1 MNNKIKI
8 LGLSAFI
15 ATGMVPLGATQIF
28 ANEINPTQVEERN
41 LDIDEDYDIDD
52 NLEDVDENEE
62 IDDSEIIP
70 INDYVEDYQSDNNQ
84 ESQDNSEDI
93 DENEDQ
99 GGDDSQTTPIKD
111 YAEGYQP
118 DNNQEQKDNQE
129 DINENKDRDSNG
141 EQDSEDNNEDELLIG
156 QPKSND
162 TPKTSDAGV
171 GGYIGVII
179 ASIGGLFAV
188 IRKMI

>member
-41 LDIDEDYDIDD
+41 LDIYEDYDI
-52 NLEDVDENEE
+52 DENEE

-70 INDYVEDYQSDNNQ
+70 INDYVEDDQSDNNQ
-84 ESQDNSEDI
+84 KDQDNSEDI

-99 GGDDSQTTPIKD
+99 GVDDSQTTPIKD
-111 YAEGYQP
+111 YAESYQP
-118 DNNQEQKDNQE
+118 DNNQEQKDNQ
-129 DINENKDRDSNG
+129 
-141 EQDSEDNNEDELLIG
+141 EDELLIG

-179 ASIGGLFAV
+179 ASIGGLLAV

>member
-1 MNNKIKI
+1 MKNKIKI

-15 ATGMVPLGATQIF
+15 ATGMVPLGSTQIF

-41 LDIDEDYDIDD
+41 LDIEEDYDIDD
-52 NLEDVDENEE
+52 NLEDVDENED

-70 INDYVEDYQSDNNQ
+70 INDYVEDDQSDNNQ
-84 ESQDNSEDI
+84 KDQDNS
-93 DENEDQ
+93 
-99 GGDDSQTTPIKD
+99 
-111 YAEGYQP
+111 
-118 DNNQEQKDNQE
+118 E

-141 EQDSEDNNEDELLIG
+141 ERDSEDNNEDELLIG

>member
-1 MNNKIKI
+1 MKNKIKI

-15 ATGMVPLGATQIF
+15 ATGMVPLGSTQIF

-41 LDIDEDYDIDD
+41 LDIEEDYDIDD
-52 NLEDVDENEE
+52 NLEDVDENED

-70 INDYVEDYQSDNNQ
+70 INDYVEDDQSDNNQ
-84 ESQDNSEDI
+84 KDQDNS
-93 DENEDQ
+93 
-99 GGDDSQTTPIKD
+99 
-111 YAEGYQP
+111 
-118 DNNQEQKDNQE
+118 E
-129 DINENKDRDSNG
+129 DINENKDRDSNE

>member
-1 MNNKIKI
+1 MKNKIKI

-15 ATGMVPLGATQIF
+15 ATGMVPLGSTQIF

-41 LDIDEDYDIDD
+41 LDIEEDYDIDD
-52 NLEDVDENEE
+52 NLEDV
-62 IDDSEIIP
+62 
-70 INDYVEDYQSDNNQ
+70 
-84 ESQDNSEDI
+84 
-93 DENEDQ
+93 NEDQ
-99 GGDDSQTTPIKD
+99 GVDDSQTTPIKD
-111 YAEGYQP
+111 YAESYQQ
-118 DNNQEQKDNQE
+118 DNNQEQKDNQ
-129 DINENKDRDSNG
+129 
-141 EQDSEDNNEDELLIG
+141 EDELLIG

>member
-52 NLEDVDENEE
+52 NLEDVDENED

-70 INDYVEDYQSDNNQ
+70 INDYVEDDQSDNNQ
-84 ESQDNSEDI
+84 ESQDNS
-93 DENEDQ
+93 
-99 GGDDSQTTPIKD
+99 
-111 YAEGYQP
+111 
-118 DNNQEQKDNQE
+118 E

>member
-52 NLEDVDENEE
+52 NLEDIDENEE

-70 INDYVEDYQSDNNQ
+70 INDYVEDDQSDNNQ
-84 ESQDNSEDI
+84 EDQDNS
-93 DENEDQ
+93 
-99 GGDDSQTTPIKD
+99 
-111 YAEGYQP
+111 
-118 DNNQEQKDNQE
+118 E

>member
-1 MNNKIKI
+1 MKNKIKI

-15 ATGMVPLGATQIF
+15 ATGMVPLGSTQIF

-41 LDIDEDYDIDD
+41 LDIEEDYDIDD

-84 ESQDNSEDI
+84 E
-93 DENEDQ
+93 
-99 GGDDSQTTPIKD
+99 
-111 YAEGYQP
+111 
-118 DNNQEQKDNQE
+118 QKDNQE
-129 DINENKDRDSNG
+129 DINENKDRDSNE
-141 EQDSEDNNEDELLIG
+141 EQDSEENNEDELLIG

>member
-1 MNNKIKI
+1 MKNKIKI

-41 LDIDEDYDIDD
+41 LDIEEDYDIDD
-52 NLEDVDENEE
+52 NLEDVDENED

-93 DENEDQ
+93 DENEDE
-99 GGDDSQTTPIKD
+99 GVDDSQTTPIKD

-118 DNNQEQKDNQE
+118 DNNQEQKDNQ
-129 DINENKDRDSNG
+129 
-141 EQDSEDNNEDELLIG
+141 EDELLIG

>member
-1 MNNKIKI
+1 MKNKIKI

-15 ATGMVPLGATQIF
+15 ATGMVPLGPTQIF

-41 LDIDEDYDIDD
+41 LDIEEDYDIDD
-52 NLEDVDENEE
+52 NLEDVDENED

-70 INDYVEDYQSDNNQ
+70 INDYVEDDQSDNNQ
-84 ESQDNSEDI
+84 EGQDNSEDI

-99 GGDDSQTTPIKD
+99 GVDDSQTTPIKD
-111 YAEGYQP
+111 YAESYQP
-118 DNNQEQKDNQE
+118 DNNQEQKDNQ
-129 DINENKDRDSNG
+129 
-141 EQDSEDNNEDELLIG
+141 EDELLIG

>member
-41 LDIDEDYDIDD
+41 LDIDEDYDTDD
-52 NLEDVDENEE
+52 NIEDVDENEE

-70 INDYVEDYQSDNNQ
+70 INDYVEDDQSDNNQ
-84 ESQDNSEDI
+84 EGQDNSEDI
-93 DENEDQ
+93 DENEDE
-99 GGDDSQTTPIKD
+99 GVDDSQTTPIKD

-118 DNNQEQKDNQE
+118 DNNQEQKDNQ
-129 DINENKDRDSNG
+129 
-141 EQDSEDNNEDELLIG
+141 EDELLIG

>member
-52 NLEDVDENEE
+52 NLEDIDENEE

-70 INDYVEDYQSDNNQ
+70 INDYVEDDQSDNNQ
-84 ESQDNSEDI
+84 KDQDNS
-93 DENEDQ
+93 
-99 GGDDSQTTPIKD
+99 
-111 YAEGYQP
+111 
-118 DNNQEQKDNQE
+118 E

>member
-84 ESQDNSEDI
+84 E
-93 DENEDQ
+93 
-99 GGDDSQTTPIKD
+99 
-111 YAEGYQP
+111 
-118 DNNQEQKDNQE
+118 QKDNQE
-129 DINENKDRDSNG
+129 DINENKDRDSNE

-171 GGYIGVII
+171 VGYIGVII

>member
-1 MNNKIKI
+1 MKNKIKI

-52 NLEDVDENEE
+52 NLEDVDENED

-70 INDYVEDYQSDNNQ
+70 INDYVEDDQSDNNQ
-84 ESQDNSEDI
+84 EGQDNSEDI

-99 GGDDSQTTPIKD
+99 GVDDSQTTPIKD
-111 YAEGYQP
+111 YAESYQQ
-118 DNNQEQKDNQE
+118 DNNQEQKDNQ
-129 DINENKDRDSNG
+129 
-141 EQDSEDNNEDELLIG
+141 EDELLIG

>member
-15 ATGMVPLGATQIF
+15 ATGMVPLGSTQIF

-41 LDIDEDYDIDD
+41 LDIEEDYDIDD
-52 NLEDVDENEE
+52 NLEDVDENED

-70 INDYVEDYQSDNNQ
+70 INDYVEDDQSDNNQ
-84 ESQDNSEDI
+84 EGQDNS
-93 DENEDQ
+93 
-99 GGDDSQTTPIKD
+99 
-111 YAEGYQP
+111 
-118 DNNQEQKDNQE
+118 E

>member
-1 MNNKIKI
+1 MIIQKMQMKMKIQ
-8 LGLSAFI
+8 
-15 ATGMVPLGATQIF
+15 T
-28 ANEINPTQVEERN
+28 
-41 LDIDEDYDIDD
+41 
-52 NLEDVDENEE
+52 
-62 IDDSEIIP
+62 IIP
-70 INDYVEDYQSDNNQ
+70 INDYVEDDQSDNNQ
-84 ESQDNSEDI
+84 KDQDNS
-93 DENEDQ
+93 
-99 GGDDSQTTPIKD
+99 
-111 YAEGYQP
+111 
-118 DNNQEQKDNQE
+118 E

-179 ASIGGLFAV
+179 ASIGGLLAV

>member
-8 LGLSAFI
+8 LVLSAFI

-52 NLEDVDENEE
+52 NLEDVDENED

-70 INDYVEDYQSDNNQ
+70 INDYVEDDQSDNNQ
-84 ESQDNSEDI
+84 KDQDNS
-93 DENEDQ
+93 
-99 GGDDSQTTPIKD
+99 
-111 YAEGYQP
+111 
-118 DNNQEQKDNQE
+118 E

>member
-1 MNNKIKI
+1 MKNKIKI

-15 ATGMVPLGATQIF
+15 ATGMVPLGSTQIF

-41 LDIDEDYDIDD
+41 LDIEEDYDIDD
-52 NLEDVDENEE
+52 NLEDVDENED

-70 INDYVEDYQSDNNQ
+70 INDYVEDDQSDNNQ
-84 ESQDNSEDI
+84 KDQDNS
-93 DENEDQ
+93 
-99 GGDDSQTTPIKD
+99 
-111 YAEGYQP
+111 
-118 DNNQEQKDNQE
+118 E

-188 IRKMI
+188 IRKMV

>member
-1 MNNKIKI
+1 MKNKIKI

-15 ATGMVPLGATQIF
+15 ATGMVPLGSTQIF

-41 LDIDEDYDIDD
+41 LDIEEDYDIDD
-52 NLEDVDENEE
+52 NLEDVDENED

-93 DENEDQ
+93 
-99 GGDDSQTTPIKD
+99 
-111 YAEGYQP
+111 
-118 DNNQEQKDNQE
+118 
-129 DINENKDRDSNG
+129 NENKDRDSNG
-141 EQDSEDNNEDELLIG
+141 EQDSEDNNKDELLIG

>member
-1 MNNKIKI
+1 MKNKIKI

-15 ATGMVPLGATQIF
+15 ATGMVPLGSTQIF

-52 NLEDVDENEE
+52 NLEDVDENED

-70 INDYVEDYQSDNNQ
+70 INDYVEDDQSDNNQ
-84 ESQDNSEDI
+84 EDQDNS
-93 DENEDQ
+93 
-99 GGDDSQTTPIKD
+99 
-111 YAEGYQP
+111 
-118 DNNQEQKDNQE
+118 E

>member
-1 MNNKIKI
+1 MKNKIKI

-15 ATGMVPLGATQIF
+15 ATGMVPLGSTQIF

-41 LDIDEDYDIDD
+41 LDIEEDYDIDD

-70 INDYVEDYQSDNNQ
+70 INDYVEDEQSDNNQ
-84 ESQDNSEDI
+84 KDQDNS
-93 DENEDQ
+93 
-99 GGDDSQTTPIKD
+99 
-111 YAEGYQP
+111 
-118 DNNQEQKDNQE
+118 E

>member
-41 LDIDEDYDIDD
+41 LDIEEDYDIDD

-84 ESQDNSEDI
+84 E
-93 DENEDQ
+93 
-99 GGDDSQTTPIKD
+99 
-111 YAEGYQP
+111 
-118 DNNQEQKDNQE
+118 QKDNQE
-129 DINENKDRDSNG
+129 DINENKDRDSNE

>member
-28 ANEINPTQVEERN
+28 ANEINPIQVEERN
-41 LDIDEDYDIDD
+41 LDIDEDYDTDD
-52 NLEDVDENEE
+52 NIEDVDENEE

-84 ESQDNSEDI
+84 KDQDNS
-93 DENEDQ
+93 
-99 GGDDSQTTPIKD
+99 
-111 YAEGYQP
+111 
-118 DNNQEQKDNQE
+118 E
-129 DINENKDRDSNG
+129 DINENKDRDSNE
-141 EQDSEDNNEDELLIG
+141 EQDSENNNEDELLIG

>member
-1 MNNKIKI
+1 MKNKIKI

-41 LDIDEDYDIDD
+41 LDIEEDYDIDD
-52 NLEDVDENEE
+52 NLEDVDENED

-70 INDYVEDYQSDNNQ
+70 INDYVEDDQSDNNQ
-84 ESQDNSEDI
+84 KDQDNS
-93 DENEDQ
+93 
-99 GGDDSQTTPIKD
+99 
-111 YAEGYQP
+111 
-118 DNNQEQKDNQE
+118 E

-179 ASIGGLFAV
+179 AYIGGLFAV

>member
-15 ATGMVPLGATQIF
+15 ATGMVPLGSTQIF

-41 LDIDEDYDIDD
+41 LDIEEDYDIDD

-70 INDYVEDYQSDNNQ
+70 INDYVEDDQSDNNQ
-84 ESQDNSEDI
+84 KDQDNS
-93 DENEDQ
+93 
-99 GGDDSQTTPIKD
+99 
-111 YAEGYQP
+111 
-118 DNNQEQKDNQE
+118 E